1 MGNLA
6 ELLTADAVRLGR
18 AAGDR
23 AAAIDQVGAV
33 LVEIG
38 AVAPDY
44 VAAMHEREASV
55 STFIGEGV
63 AIPHGTNASREHVRR
78 TALTVVQFPDGVD
91 WGGQDVRLC
100 VGIAARD
107 TEQVGVLSAL
117 ARVLMVPEQAA
128 ELREAPDADTVLR
141 ILRTV
146 EIDDEEKTQ

>member
-63 AIPHGTNASREHVRR
+63 AIPHGTNASRAHVRR

-91 WGGQDVRLC
+91 WGGHDVRLC

-146 EIDDEEKTQ
+146 GTDEETTR